1 MYEENGFYT
10 VSADELKKYI
20 ADKRES
26 EYALIDVRQP
36 QEYAA
41 GHLPGARL
49 LPLPE
54 LERAL
59 PGLAA
64 TPGQVLVFYCAGG
77 RRSRMAARLALQAKA
92 TGARVLNLEHGF
104 GGWSGMA
111 LPGAPKLELF
121 GAALADADQPEL
133 LLKAMDLEKAA
144 EKLYLAIRAAA
155 SNRIVCELMDQLAPM
170 ERAHAALAYKQ
181 LGQVWDESARGPLQ
195 PFDALYAALEGKVV
209 EGGGELDSLAPWIEQ
224 AKSGACL
231 ELAELGLEI
240 ETAAYD
246 LYRNAADRFQDP
258 AVRRI
263 FLGLAEQEKAHAR
276 LFLDKLDAF
285 LERA

>member
-10 VSADELKKYI
+10 VSADELKTYLT
-20 ADKRES
+20 DKRES
-26 EYALIDVRQP
+26 EYAIIDVRQP

-59 PGLAA
+59 PDLAA
-64 TPGQVLVFYCAGG
+64 TPGQELVFYCAGG
-77 RRSRMAARLALQAKA
+77 RRSRLAARLALQTKA
-92 TGARVLNLEHGF
+92 TSGRVLNLEHGF

-121 GAALADADQPEL
+121 GAALHAADLPAL

-181 LGQVWDESARGPLQ
+181 LGQVWDEPARGPLQ
-195 PFDALYAALEGKVV
+195 SFDALYDALQGKVV
-209 EGGGELDSLAPWIEQ
+209 EGGVELDALAPWIEQ
-224 AKSGACL
+224 AKTGSCV

-246 LYRNAADRFQDP
+246 LYRNVADRFPDP
-258 AVRRI
+258 AIKQI
-263 FLGLAEQEKAHAR
+263 FLGLAEQEKAHGR